1 MDFKNC
7 VRGRRSVRRFEDEK
21 ISHKVFTEIVELARF
36 APSWK
41 NSQAVRY
48 TLIQDETILNNI
60 AENAVLDFSYN
71 TNTILKAKNLV
82 IVSSINELSG
92 YEKDG
97 SFTTSKNSQWQM
109 FDAGVSAQ
117 TFCLAAFEYGLGT
130 VIMGI
135 FDDKK
140 KMEKAAEVLR
150 ESRLAKTV
158 FATEAYNRQ

>member
-71 TNTILKAKNLV
+71 TNTILKAKK
-82 IVSSINELSG
+82 SG
-92 YEKDG
+92 D
-97 SFTTSKNSQWQM
+97 
-109 FDAGVSAQ
+109 
-117 TFCLAAFEYGLGT
+117 CFEY
-130 VIMGI
+130 
-135 FDDKK
+135 
-140 KMEKAAEVLR
+140 
-150 ESRLAKTV
+150 
-158 FATEAYNRQ
+158 Q

>member
-1 MDFKNC
+1 M
-7 VRGRRSVRRFEDEK
+7 
-21 ISHKVFTEIVELARF
+21 
-36 APSWK
+36 
-41 NSQAVRY
+41 
-48 TLIQDETILNNI
+48 
-60 AENAVLDFSYN
+60 
-71 TNTILKAKNLV
+71 

-140 KMEKAAEVLR
+140 ISDIIDLPENETVSVLIAIGVPR
-150 ESRLAKTV
+150 IIPPAPARLEPEELVRFK
-158 FATEAYNRQ
+158 